1 MDLAG
6 LKTGPDYLS
15 PINDTI
21 YCPTAVGGET
31 ITDALTESYKIIN
44 TARNLEGLE
53 VKMELDIILIFQSR
67 LSHGKL
73 II

>member
-1 MDLAG
+1 MDLDG

-31 ITDALTESYKIIN
+31 ITDALTEV
-44 TARNLEGLE
+44 L
-53 VKMELDIILIFQSR
+53 
-67 LSHGKL
+67 
-73 II
+73 